1 MQSKQLLKK
10 YLNVIKGKLRS
21 NTLLYQLSQNSIAM
35 VWGNKV
41 GTMLLIQVW
50 GPEFQSLAPT
60 QKLGVVVYACII
72 NTGNVETAVAD
83 TSLTSQPI

>member
-41 GTMLLIQVW
+41 GTMLPIQVW
-50 GPEFQSLAPT
+50 GPEFQSLAGCG
-60 QKLGVVVYACII
+60 GVCLYHQYWEC
-72 NTGNVETAVAD
+72 GD
-83 TSLTSQPI
+83 SCC